1 MRNMQAVTVKNRNP
15 KYSLKIPK
23 DDFKLVFPE
32 PFFYV
37 VKTFG
42 RKFTDREL
50 YEIDQVNEDVRIE
63 MNADGD
69 FEIMPPTFPETSV
82 KNFEIY
88 VQLGNWAKKNK
99 TGVCIESSGKL
110 TLPNGAKRVPDA
122 AWILK
127 DRYYAFSKT
136 DRSKKF
142 IKIAPDFVIE
152 LRSDSDRLPILRKKM
167 QEYIENGVRLA
178 WLIDPI
184 EKRVHVYRANGSVDV
199 LEAPKNVSGE
209 DVLKGFVLD
218 LGEIL

>member
-1 MRNMQAVTVKNRNP
+1 MQAVTLKSGTA
-15 KYSLKIPK
+15 KYSLRMPK
-23 DDFKLVFPE
+23 DDFQLVFPK

-50 YEIDQVNEDVRIE
+50 YEIDQANEDVRIE

-69 FEIMPPTFPETSV
+69 FEVMPPTFLETSA
-82 KNFEIY
+82 KNNEITF
-88 VQLGNWAKKNK
+88 QLTAWAKKNK
-99 TGVCIESSGKL
+99 AGIVFESSGKL

-127 DRYYAFSKT
+127 DRYLAFSKS

-152 LRSDSDRLPILRKKM
+152 LRSDSDRLPRLRRKM
-167 QEYIENGVRLA
+167 QEYIDNGVRLG
-178 WLIDPI
+178 WLIDPL
-184 EKRVHVYRANGSVDV
+184 ERKVHIYRQNGSVEI
-199 LEAPKNVSGE
+199 LENPKFVSGE
-209 DVLKGFVLD
+209 DVLPKFKLD
-218 LGEIL
+218 LAEIF